1 MANEDQQLRAKID
14 DLQAGLAQ
22 ETAHKRSLE
31 AKLAKDAADRKKEEE
46 VKERRHSRE
55 DQVGERDDE
64 EGGGEGESEPE
75 GREQHR
81 QCQGC
86 PIRQLFLQKG
96 LDKERG

>member
-1 MANEDQQLRAKID
+1 M
-14 DLQAGLAQ
+14 
-22 ETAHKRSLE
+22 
-31 AKLAKDAADRKKEEE
+31 
-46 VKERRHSRE
+46 KERRYTRK